1 MNRNPISLPPAISP
15 AEELLFRFV
24 DDLPWPVIVVSD
36 DGQVIRVTKEL
47 RGNALLREGGRETR
61 FEALFPEYF
70 SVLQGEVRWRVAQEV
85 EVSHQLVEGAVRE
98 RLILRR
104 FSSGTFTA
112 TYLIV
117 VDETDLY
124 RLETTNVQTAR
135 LATLGFM
142 MAGVCHEMSNPLTSI
157 HSMIQILRSDKNV
170 DHSLLDRGLNNISG
184 NVKRLL
190 DISRRLVNFG
200 RVGDEPRA
208 AFSIETVIEEAFAIA
223 RQDRLRER
231 VEFKLVADNTALV
244 FGSSSQMQEVFV
256 NIFEN
261 ALQSMNDVG
270 RLSAQTS
277 SQEQGEQ
284 VIVTI
289 SDTGPGIPI
298 DVLPKIFDPFFTTKA
313 AGRGTGLGLAISQ
326 EIVREH
332 GGSIGGY
339 NHPDGGACFRIE
351 LPMHKEK
358 P

>member
-1 MNRNPISLPPAISP
+1 MNRNPLSVPVAISL
-15 AEELLFRFV
+15 AEELLFQFV
-24 DDLPWPVIVVSD
+24 DELPWPVIVISD
-36 DGQVIRVTKEL
+36 DGQVMRVTREL
-47 RGNALLREGGRETR
+47 QDNGLRQGTGFGSS

-70 SVLQGEVRWRVAQEV
+70 SVLKGDVRWRVAQEV
-85 EVSHQLVEGAVRE
+85 EVSRQLVEGTVRE

-104 FSSGTFTA
+104 FSNEAFHA

-117 VDETDLY
+117 VDQTKL
-124 RLETTNVQTAR
+124 RMLETTNAQTVR
-135 LATLGFM
+135 LAALGFM
-142 MAGVCHEMSNPLTSI
+142 MAGVCHEVSNPLTSI
-157 HSMIQILRSDKNV
+157 HSMIQILRSDKSI
-170 DHSLLDRGLNNISG
+170 DHDLLDRGLNNIAA

-208 AFSIETVIEEAFAIA
+208 AFAIETVIEEAFAVIG
-223 RQDRLRER
+223 QDRRREQ
-231 VEFKLVADNTALV
+231 VKFNLAAGNKALV

-270 RLSAQTS
+270 TLSVRTW
-277 SQEQGEQ
+277 SQMENEQ

-289 SDTGPGIPI
+289 SDTGPGIPF
-298 DVLPKIFDPFFTTKA
+298 DVLPKIFDPFFTTKSV
-313 AGRGTGLGLAISQ
+313 GRGTGLGLAISQ

-332 GGSIGGY
+332 DGSIIGY
-339 NHPDGGACFRIE
+339 NNPDGGACFRIE
-351 LPMHKEK
+351 LPTYKEK